1 MRGINIMKKSEV
13 FIALSEK
20 FGNQTITRKDIQEY
34 LKSINL
40 LDSVASAGAMTRFL
54 GDHTTKVGHGQYQ
67 LSTNKKSKV
76 V

>member
-34 LKSINL
+34 LKSITEVL
-40 LDSVASAGAMTRFL
+40 FRKSPSFFAPGVSSLKS
-54 GDHTTKVGHGQYQ
+54 
-67 LSTNKKSKV
+67 LS
-76 V
+76 